1 MKRIAWVFSEL
12 DSDQDGFISP
22 KRVCISTI
30 SYEVLEVITPVLVE
44 MEEME
49 IELNLSD
56 FRNAIK
62 NLHSSLNAHQ
72 KSILYS
78 YGGRHCDNER

>member
-1 MKRIAWVFSEL
+1 MKRIAWLFSEL

-22 KRVCISTI
+22 KRICISTI
-30 SYEVLEVITPVLVE
+30 SDDVLDVITPVLFE

-49 IELNLSD
+49 IDLNLSD

-62 NLHSSLNAHQ
+62 NLHSGLNAHQ
-72 KSILYS
+72 KAILYS
-78 YGGRHCDNER
+78 YGGRHSENQR

>member
-1 MKRIAWVFSEL
+1 MYMKRLAWLFSEL

-22 KRVCISTI
+22 KRISI
-30 SYEVLEVITPVLVE
+30 DSINEEILEVIIPVLFE
-44 MEEME
+44 MEEMG
-49 IELNLSD
+49 IELNLMD

-62 NLHSSLNAHQ
+62 NLHPSLNAHQ

-78 YGGRHCDNER
+78 YNGKH